1 MTYRSRF
8 FVIFYDSFVFVSFCH
23 LTSLSPFSQFHV
35 DKKGR
40 VNYAQTDML
49 IHVVNNQ
56 TNTILDVERWTFRIS
71 SYTMVGLSL
80 PGREVIWCPGVS
92 YGAGLFR

>member
-1 MTYRSRF
+1 M
-8 FVIFYDSFVFVSFCH
+8 
-23 LTSLSPFSQFHV
+23 

-56 TNTILDVERWTFRIS
+56 TNTILDVER
-71 SYTMVGLSL
+71 YTSL
-80 PGREVIWCPGVS
+80 RKSLTVVTLACRDVPALGMD
-92 YGAGLFR
+92 A

>member
-1 MTYRSRF
+1 MTSRF
-8 FVIFYDSFVFVSFCH
+8 DGFHALCYFLCNFLSHV
-23 LTSLSPFSQFHV
+23 TSVPPLIQFHV

-56 TNTILDVERWTFRIS
+56 TNTILDVERCTFHVITLS
-71 SYTMVGLSL
+71 WSGLSVL
-80 PGREVIWCPGVS
+80 S
-92 YGAGLFR
+92 

>member
-1 MTYRSRF
+1 MVMF
-8 FVIFYDSFVFVSFCH
+8 FYVLFLFVLCKSSETC
-23 LTSLSPFSQFHV
+23 LSHSPLIQFHV

-56 TNTILDVERWTFRIS
+56 TNTILDVERYTFLSEINLSRPIAPFTPARRDLPYVS
-71 SYTMVGLSL
+71 SLD
-80 PGREVIWCPGVS
+80 CP
-92 YGAGLFR
+92 LT

>member
-1 MTYRSRF
+1 MLYK
-8 FVIFYDSFVFVSFCH
+8 H
-23 LTSLSPFSQFHV
+23 LTFFCSHFAFIQFHV

-56 TNTILDVERWTFRIS
+56 TNTILDVERYTFYFEIHFSLQSFRTTLLFAEYMRIKAC
-71 SYTMVGLSL
+71 LS
-80 PGREVIWCPGVS
+80 
-92 YGAGLFR
+92 FH

>member
-1 MTYRSRF
+1 MEHLCLP
-8 FVIFYDSFVFVSFCH
+8 FV
-23 LTSLSPFSQFHV
+23 QFHV

-56 TNTILDVERWTFRIS
+56 TNTILDVERCTFLR
-71 SYTMVGLSL
+71 
-80 PGREVIWCPGVS
+80 
-92 YGAGLFR
+92 

>member
-1 MTYRSRF
+1 MSSF
-8 FVIFYDSFVFVSFCH
+8 NDCFVLWVLGVCYLDIKH
-23 LTSLSPFSQFHV
+23 LFLLFIQFHV

-56 TNTILDVERWTFRIS
+56 TNTILDVERCIVL
-71 SYTMVGLSL
+71 Y
-80 PGREVIWCPGVS
+80 
-92 YGAGLFR
+92 

>member
-1 MTYRSRF
+1 MCYKYLAF
-8 FVIFYDSFVFVSFCH
+8 
-23 LTSLSPFSQFHV
+23 LSPCIQFHV

-56 TNTILDVERWTFRIS
+56 TNTILDVER
-71 SYTMVGLSL
+71 
-80 PGREVIWCPGVS
+80 CPF
-92 YGAGLFR
+92 LIK